1 MEQRKNK
8 ERIGMKKHTWFLTLL
23 TTLFFL
29 SLGAVLLWKTGF
41 FQAVTSLESLQT
53 YIQAFSP
60 YSHLVFFLL
69 QLFSV
74 IIAPIPSNITAMAGA
89 LLFGTVP
96 AFLLTWAAV
105 VLGAAVVFQL
115 ARRLGGAFADRFV
128 SRALSDRYLDVIR
141 RKRDVFLAM
150 AFLFP
155 FFPDDILCILAGLT
169 EIPFSRFLVLVGL
182 FRPWGLLVASAVGGS
197 VVAIPTWAMIL
208 LGLGVYEMRGK
219 VTSGSSR
226 AGRVCSSRRSP

>member
-1 MEQRKNK
+1 
-8 ERIGMKKHTWFLTLL
+8 MKKHTWALTLL
-23 TTLFFL
+23 ATLL
-29 SLGAVLLWKTGF
+29 LLALGGILLWRTGF
-41 FQAVTSLESLQT
+41 FRAAASLDGLQA

-74 IIAPIPSNITAMAGA
+74 VIAPIPSNITAMAGA
-89 LLFGTVP
+89 LLFGALP
-96 AFLLTWAAV
+96 AFLLTWGAV
-105 VLGAAVVFQL
+105 ALGSAVVFQL
-115 ARRLGGAFADRFV
+115 ARRLGRSFADRFV
-128 SRALSDRYLDVIR
+128 SRALSERYLEVIR

-169 EIPFSRFLVLVGL
+169 DIPFPRFVVLVIL

-197 VVAIPTWAMIL
+197 VVSIPLWGMVL
-208 LGLGVYEMRGK
+208 LGLGGLSIFLLGMKYGDRLEEALLHRFGHK
-219 VTSGSSR
+219 K
-226 AGRVCSSRRSP
+226 

>member
-1 MEQRKNK
+1 
-8 ERIGMKKHTWFLTLL
+8 MKKHTWALTLL
-23 TTLFFL
+23 STLLLL
-29 SLGAVLLWKTGF
+29 SLGGILLWNTGF
-41 FQAVTSLESLQT
+41 FRAATSLEGLQA

-74 IIAPIPSNITAMAGA
+74 VIAPIPSNITAMAGA
-89 LLFGTVP
+89 LLFGAVP
-96 AFLLTWAAV
+96 SFLLTWAAV
-105 VLGAAVVFQL
+105 VLGSAVVFQL
-115 ARRLGGAFADRFV
+115 ARRLGRAFADRFV
-128 SRALSDRYLDVIR
+128 SRTLSDRYLEVIR

-169 EIPFSRFLVLVGL
+169 EISFPRFLVLVIL

-197 VVAIPTWAMIL
+197 VVSVPPWGMVL
-208 LGLGVYEMRGK
+208 LGLGGLALFLLGMKYGDRIEAALLR
-219 VTSGSSR
+219 R
-226 AGRVCSSRRSP
+226 LGRD